1 VLVLTPMMTRGGEHA
16 EKDIPDE
23 LETLRSSYPNLEIK
37 YAWPFDPAEITH
49 FLAGQVKR
57 FI

>member
-1 VLVLTPMMTRGGEHA
+1 MLTPMMTRGGEHA

-23 LETLRSSYPNLEIK
+23 MKALQQSFPAVEFI